1 MDGTHDC
8 NIPPLSGTATHS
20 IRFFV
25 REHSYHGFV
34 REEGRL
40 PALEEGH
47 PALLQHIL
55 AFQRHGNLN
64 LIGQLPGQL
73 NEPKEQV
80 VALNLPESLLSLRT
94 GSTVYSETLTTH
106 PPTPYCDYGRR
117 ATLRIHV

>member
-55 AFQRHGNLN
+55 AFQRHGNCN
-64 LIGQLPGQL
+64 LIGQLPGQ
-73 NEPKEQV
+73 
-80 VALNLPESLLSLRT
+80 
-94 GSTVYSETLTTH
+94 
-106 PPTPYCDYGRR
+106 
-117 ATLRIHV
+117 